1 MIKGITVENVKGI
14 VHQDI
19 KLNALPN
26 TVTYVVAPNGTGKSS
41 LATAFNRLGKNGI
54 RLNDSEFRDGKR
66 SNFPSLSIALVDGET
81 LWADSAH
88 NNLYGK
94 IGVSVINSGLF
105 AKQSIKQFGG
115 HSTAR
120 ADIAVP
126 EVQLAKKKPMRVEA
140 GYSIRD
146 IRKAFPAAVSGHL
159 TNYKEDFST
168 ASFVSA
174 LAGCQECFRPT
185 TGSMYA
191 RMVDA
196 LLDDAASTEWS
207 VWSSSAPDGFE
218 KVKPLKAMV
227 GKLPFLSRRGA
238 SKGTYLDALQLN
250 RFCCDHKKDVY
261 ATAKWLDYKE
271 LKASADEL
279 VSAIDTTGAGIRTHE
294 RKGVLLVDFPVA
306 SRMSNGERDVMQ
318 FAMQLVRVG
327 SELSRCDMAMLIV
340 DEVLDYLDDA
350 NLMVAHYYIGKMLDS
365 FKRAGK
371 ELYVL
376 LLTHLDPRS
385 LSSRRMPC
393 KHVAYF
399 GREGEGEKGKIS
411 GPMRKLLV
419 DRATCQRDRREIY
432 EEVSSLYLHFC
443 NSLTYPSA
451 DTVAYVVSK
460 GFDDE
465 AASVEGFRADSLK
478 SLFSYLREGEYDAAR
493 VCCALRVMIEGW
505 AYDSLP
511 QEHKAGFLEVQR
523 GTESRLAYA
532 EERGVTVP
540 DIFHMLGELYND
552 CMHLSGE
559 SSQEVLTYRKLE
571 NKVICSM
578 IAEAATLCGVL
589 NEGDSTARC
598 GDGPSE
604 DDYVSEGKA
613 IVEGLLKENGGLH
626 LSSTMRGVD
635 DEG

>member
-1 MIKGITVENVKGI
+1 MIEGITVENVKGI

-54 RLNDSEFRDGKR
+54 RLDDSELRDGKQ
-66 SNFPSLSIALVDGET
+66 SNFPSLSIALGDGKA
-81 LWADSAH
+81 LWADSTH
-88 NNLYGK
+88 NDLYGK

-105 AKQSIKQFGG
+105 AKQSIRQFGG

-126 EVQLAKKKPMRVEA
+126 EVQLAKKKPMRIEA
-140 GYSIRD
+140 RYSIRD

-174 LAGCQECFRPT
+174 LTGCQECFRPT
-185 TGSMYA
+185 TGGMYA

-207 VWSSSAPDGFE
+207 IWSSSAPDGFE

-227 GKLPFLSRRGA
+227 EKLPFLSRRGA

-318 FAMQLVRVG
+318 FALQLVRVG

-350 NLMVAHYYIGKMLDS
+350 NLMVAHYYIGKMLGS

-411 GPMRKLLV
+411 GSMRKLLV
-419 DRATCQRDRREIY
+419 DRNNCKSEKPLVY
-432 EEVSSLYLHFC
+432 GEVSSLYLHFC
-443 NSLTYPSA
+443 ADDASPSPE
-451 DTVAYVVSK
+451 TVDYMESK
-460 GFDDE
+460 GFE
-465 AASVEGFRADSLK
+465 GKTSNWTGFRVASLK
-478 SLFSYLREGEYDAAR
+478 SIHSYLEGGEYDAAK
-493 VCCALRVMIEGW
+493 VCCALRVAIEKW
-505 AYDSLP
+505 AYDSLR
-511 QEHKAGFLEVQR
+511 EEDKAGFLNVQK
-523 GTESRLAYA
+523 GTGPRLDYA
-532 EERGVTVP
+532 EMRGVAVP
-540 DIFHMLGELYND
+540 DIFVMLGELYND

-559 SSQEVLTYRKLE
+559 SIQEVLTYRKLE
-571 NKVICSM
+571 NKVIRSM
-578 IAEAATLCGVL
+578 IAEAATLCGVW
-589 NEGDSTARC
+589 NEGDSSARR

-604 DDYVSEGKA
+604 DDPVSEGRT
-613 IVEGLLKENGGLH
+613 IVEGMLKEIGGLH

>member
-54 RLNDSEFRDGKR
+54 RLDDSELRDGR
-66 SNFPSLSIALVDGET
+66 QSNFPSLSIALVDGET
-81 LWADSAH
+81 LWADSTH
-88 NNLYGK
+88 NDLYGK

-126 EVQLAKKKPMRVEA
+126 EVQLAKKKPMRVEVR
-140 GYSIRD
+140 YSIRD

-185 TGSMYA
+185 TGGMYA

-207 VWSSSAPDGFE
+207 IWSSSAPDGFE

-227 GKLPFLSRRGA
+227 EKLPFLSRRGA

-250 RFCCDHKKDVY
+250 RFCCDHKKDVV

-271 LKASADEL
+271 LKAFADEL

-327 SELSRCDMAMLIV
+327 SELSRCDRSMLIV

-350 NLMVAHYYIGKMLDS
+350 NLMVAHYYIGKMLDN
-365 FKRAGK
+365 FKGAGK

-385 LSSRRMPC
+385 LSSHRMPC

-399 GREGEGEKGKIS
+399 GREGEGDRGSIS

-419 DRATCQRDRREIY
+419 DRVTCQRDRRKVY

-443 NSLTYPSA
+443 GPETSSSS
-451 DTVAYVVSK
+451 DTVAYVKSK
-460 GFDDE
+460 GFEGE
-465 AASVEGFRADSLK
+465 AASIEGFRAASLE
-478 SLFSYLREGEYDAAR
+478 SLLSYLGEGEYDAAR
-493 VCCALRVMIEGW
+493 TCCALRVMIEEW
-505 AYDSLP
+505 AYDRLP
-511 QEHKAGFLEVQR
+511 EEFKAGFFEIKK
-523 GTESRLAYA
+523 GTEPRLAYA
-532 EERGVTVP
+532 EGRGVEVP

-552 CMHLSGE
+552 CLHLSGE

-571 NKVICSM
+571 NKVIRSM
-578 IAEAATLCGVL
+578 IAEAATLCGVW
-589 NEGDSTARC
+589 NEDNSTARC
-598 GDGPSE
+598 GDRPSE
-604 DDYVSEGKA
+604 DDPVSEGRA
-613 IVEGLLKENGGLH
+613 LVEGMLKEIGSLH
-626 LSSTMRGVD
+626 LSSLMRDVD

>member
-1 MIKGITVENVKGI
+1 MIKGIAIENVKGI

-54 RLNDSEFRDGKR
+54 RLDDSELRDGR
-66 SNFPSLSIALVDGET
+66 QSNFPSLSIALVDGET
-81 LWADSAH
+81 LWADSTH
-88 NNLYGK
+88 NDLYGK

-126 EVQLAKKKPMRVEA
+126 EVQLAKKKPMRVEVR
-140 GYSIRD
+140 YSIRD

-185 TGSMYA
+185 TGGMYA

-207 VWSSSAPDGFE
+207 IWSSSAPDGFE

-227 GKLPFLSRRGA
+227 EKLPFLSRRGA

-250 RFCCDHKKDVY
+250 RFCCDHKKDVG

-327 SELSRCDMAMLIV
+327 SELSRYDRSMLIV

-350 NLMVAHYYIGKMLDS
+350 NLMVAHYYIGKMLDN
-365 FKRAGK
+365 FKGAGK

-385 LSSRRMPC
+385 LSSHRMPC

-399 GREGEGEKGKIS
+399 GREGEGDRGSIS

-419 DRATCQRDRREIY
+419 DRVTCQRDRRKVY

-443 NSLTYPSA
+443 GPETSSSS
-451 DTVAYVVSK
+451 DTVAYVKSK
-460 GFDDE
+460 GFEGE
-465 AASVEGFRADSLK
+465 AASIEGFRAASLE
-478 SLFSYLREGEYDAAR
+478 SLLSYLGEDEYDAAR
-493 VCCALRVMIEGW
+493 TCCALRVMIEEW
-505 AYDSLP
+505 AYDRLP
-511 QEHKAGFLEVQR
+511 EEFKAGFLEIQK
-523 GTESRLAYA
+523 GTEPRLAYA
-532 EERGVTVP
+532 EGRGVDVP

-552 CMHLSGE
+552 CLHLSGE

-571 NKVICSM
+571 NKVIRSM
-578 IAEAATLCGVL
+578 IAEAAVLCGVWD
-589 NEGDSTARC
+589 EGASSARSA
-598 GDGPSE
+598 GDLDK
-604 DDYVSEGKA
+604 DDPLAEEKA
-613 IVEGLLKENGGLH
+613 ITEGLLKEIGGLR
-626 LSSTMRGVD
+626 LSSLIRNAD
-635 DEG
+635 DGD